1 LYIHTSNKAGGEN
14 KMEKEIMAIKEKNL
28 RLIEAQCEFLRNNEN
43 ADSED
48 ILHSME
54 SVLQLIQKGL
64 NIYYTNK

>member
-1 LYIHTSNKAGGEN
+1 
-14 KMEKEIMAIKEKNL
+14 MKEVTTIKEKHL

-54 SVLQLIQKGL
+54 SVLQLIQKSL
-64 NIYYTNK
+64 NIKYTNK